1 MKINFR
7 LRLFIYFGAL
17 FAVFTTGIIIFEQ
30 IREKSYKTKILEER
44 LEIYSD
50 IIKSTISTNKE
61 ENISSDIKSIKN
73 LLPNNIRIT
82 IISLN
87 GDVLFDNSI
96 NDYDNLNNHN
106 NRPEIL
112 EAKNEGKGSDIRLSN
127 SDNHKYL
134 YFAKKSENNYIRV
147 ALPYNVQLQQSLKP
161 DNISLF
167 FSLFFFC
174 LFLFL
179 INIVTQ
185 RFSKTIRQL
194 RDYVSNSDKFVP
206 SQLKFPND
214 EMGEI
219 GQKIAE
225 NYYQLKESK
234 NNLLLE
240 KQKLLQHIQVLEEG
254 ICFLSADR
262 KVEFYNGLF
271 LQYLNTIADEASSDA
286 EAILKDKNFEKLQDF
301 FKQKNIQYFEDKIN
315 KQGKTFSVRA
325 NIFKDESLEIIL
337 IDITK
342 QEKTKLLK
350 QEMTGNI
357 AHELRTPIT
366 SVRGYLETVLNS
378 NVDDEKKY
386 YFINRAYQQTLVLSE
401 IIQDMSLIA
410 KMEEASDLFVLEKIN
425 IDKLLNKIKGDL
437 IVQLNEKQIIMDW
450 QIAKD
455 TIVTGNENLLYSLF
469 KNLSDNAIR
478 YAGENIKI
486 NISVYNEDAD
496 FYYFSF
502 YDTGKGIEDENC
514 LNRIFER
521 FYRVNE
527 GRTRETGGSG
537 LGLSIVKNSILFH
550 KGTITAK
557 NRKDGGLEF
566 LFTLKK

>member
-134 YFAKKSENNYIRV
+134 YFAKKSEDKYIRV
-147 ALPYNVQLQQSLKP
+147 ALPYNLQLQQFLKP

-386 YFINRAYQQTLVLSE
+386 YFINRAFQQTLVLSE

>member
-134 YFAKKSENNYIRV
+134 YFAKKSEDKYIRV

-161 DNISLF
+161 DNISLY

>member
-1 MKINFR
+1 M
-7 LRLFIYFGAL
+7 
-17 FAVFTTGIIIFEQ
+17 
-30 IREKSYKTKILEER
+30 EER

-161 DNISLF
+161 DNISLY

-179 INIVTQ
+179 INIATQ

-206 SQLKFPND
+206 SQLNFPND

-225 NYYQLKESK
+225 NYYQIKESK
-234 NNLLLE
+234 KNLLLE
-240 KQKLLQHIQVLEEG
+240 RQKLLQHIQVLEEG

>member
-134 YFAKKSENNYIRV
+134 YFAKKSEDKYIRV
-147 ALPYNVQLQQSLKP
+147 ALPYNLQLQQFLKP

-206 SQLKFPND
+206 SQLNFPND